1 MELRSSCGQGSSSI
15 GSSRNVLYH
24 HSGSIVTKGQERC
37 TTADQ
42 PGNSPSTVEVK
53 LCWRTL
59 VVLHCKGGA
68 CDAQQA

>member
-1 MELRSSCGQGSSSI
+1 MF
-15 GSSRNVLYH
+15 YH

-37 TTADQ
+37 TAADQ

-53 LCWRTL
+53 LCWRTF